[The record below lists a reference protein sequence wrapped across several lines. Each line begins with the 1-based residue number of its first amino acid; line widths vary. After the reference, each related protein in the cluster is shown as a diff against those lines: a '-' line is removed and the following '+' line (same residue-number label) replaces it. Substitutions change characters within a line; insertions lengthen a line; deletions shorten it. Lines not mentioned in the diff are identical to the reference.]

1 MPVVAATTNART
13 AANIEVERFM
23 TSSFGQA
30 GLPAARPT
38 PSAAADIVVGW
49 LLQPLEQVEVVAV
62 GVLEADHA
70 RTPGLVRGRATE
82 DHADPAQRG
91 VERVDIADREAD
103 VIDARRIAEE
113 AELAADRHCIRRLR
127 REQEQLHC
135 PRRQHDAAVV
145 AVCLGKAQCFVER
158 NGSRQVA
165 GADADIIDASHHA
178 PPFELAAIGSRYWE
192 RRFGLQWN
200 RALRATEKASRSKGR
215 DC

>member
-1 MPVVAATTNART
+1 MPVVATTPKTATEENL
-13 AANIEVERFM
+13 EVERSM

-38 PSAAADIVVGW
+38 RSVAADIVVGW

-113 AELAADRHCIRRLR
+113 AELAAERHCIRRLR
-127 REQEQLHC
+127 GEQEQLHC

-158 NGSRQVA
+158 NGSRQGA
-165 GADADIIDASHHA
+165 GADADIIDASHLA
-178 PPFELAAIGSRYWE
+178 PLFELAAIVIRYWV
-192 RRFGLQWN
+192 RRFGFQWN
-200 RALRATEKASRSKGR
+200 LALLAT
-215 DC
+215 